1 VLAEVSTK
9 KNMRVLA
16 IRMCCALILI
26 VVWSSLQTAA
36 SQPAARGRVLHYE
49 PEKITLKGRV
59 VSRTFYGPPNYGE
72 NPKTDSRESQ
82 YILILDSTVDV
93 VAGSDPTD
101 QTERGVKRATL
112 VVNDFAANPVRPLL
126 GRRVLIEGTLFH
138 AITGH
143 HHTRV
148 LITVSSI
155 KRAK

>member
-1 VLAEVSTK
+1 
-9 KNMRVLA
+9 MRVVA
-16 IRMCCALILI
+16 TKISSVIILV
-26 VVWSSLQTAA
+26 VVWSNLQTGA
-36 SQPAARGRVLHYE
+36 SQPAFRRRVLRYE
-49 PEKITLKGRV
+49 PEKVTLKGKV

-82 YILILDSTVDV
+82 YILILDSAVDV
-93 VAGSDPTD
+93 LVGSDPTD
-101 QTERGVKRATL
+101 QTERNVRRVTL
-112 VVNDFAANPVRPLL
+112 VVNDFAAHPVRPLL
-126 GRRVLIEGTLFH
+126 GRHVLIEGTLFH

>member
-1 VLAEVSTK
+1 MRNNTAKILGILTLAG
-9 KNMRVLA
+9 
-16 IRMCCALILI
+16 I
-26 VVWSSLQTAA
+26 AA
-36 SQPAARGRVLHYE
+36 SSSFAKRKELHYW
-49 PEKITLKGRV
+49 PEEITLTGRV
-59 VSRTFYGPPNYGE
+59 VYRTFYGPPNYGE

-82 YILILDSTVDV
+82 YILILDSAVDV

-101 QTERGVKRATL
+101 QTERSVRRMTL
-112 VVNDFAANPVRPLL
+112 VVHDFAAHPVRPLL